1 MDRDN
6 AIELNTK
13 LLSQVML
20 YQLQK
25 LLVVAVFQV
34 VPLLELLLLRF
45 YFWVLFLVVELLGRK
60 KQTKQRQQRHIQLQ
74 QHQ

>member
-34 VPLLELLLLRF
+34 VPLLELSLLRF

-60 KQTKQRQQRHIQLQ
+60 KQTKQRQQ
-74 QHQ
+74 